1 MIWCILYED
10 QTEEV
15 EMTSQKEYS
24 GVLKVRTTRDK
35 RPRVVFTKKQAIA
48 EVAPAAEEKP
58 AKKPV
63 AKKKTTTKKK

>member
-1 MIWCILYED
+1 
-10 QTEEV
+10 
-15 EMTSQKEYS
+15 MTSQKEYS